1 MTEANIPS
9 EMDHPNHREGELVVG
24 TVTKIDAG
32 RVWLDF
38 NDKSEGEIPIAEW
51 SDIKLVS
58 LDGVTAVGETVR
70 AVVQSLGDDTNAP
83 KLSRK
88 KAVDDSVFAKLQELL
103 DKEEVF
109 TVRIL
114 VVVKGGLVADIEGLR
129 AFLPA
134 SLLDVKFVEDLAP
147 FAGEAV
153 DVVISELD
161 VEHRR
166 VILSRKKVME
176 KMEQEK
182 RKELLN
188 QFQAGDLVNGKVA
201 RLTSFGAFVDIGGV
215 DGLLHVS
222 EMAWGR
228 VTRPEEVVQVGDE
241 VRVKVLQV
249 SPDEGKISLSL
260 KTDETNP
267 WHLVEQKFQVGDII
281 SGTVKRLSSFGA
293 FVEIGD
299 GIEGLVHVSQIAS
312 HRVAHPSD
320 VLKPGDVVQVKIL
333 EIRPEEGRISL
344 SIRDAQKTAERKTVA
359 NWEKKQDTDSHGATL
374 GELVGD
380 VLREKFKL

>member
-9 EMDHPNHREGELVVG
+9 EMDHPNRREGELVVG
-24 TVTKIDAG
+24 TVTKIDAD

-88 KAVDDSVFAKLQELL
+88 KAVDDSVFAKLQEML
-103 DKEEVF
+103 DKEEIF
-109 TVRIL
+109 SVRVL

-134 SLLDVKFVEDLAP
+134 SLLDVKFVEDLTP
-147 FAGEAV
+147 FAGVAI
-153 DVVISELD
+153 DVVVSELD

-176 KMEQEK
+176 KMDQEK
-182 RKELLN
+182 RKERLN
-188 QFQAGDLVNGKVA
+188 QFHAGDLVVGKVA

-228 VTRPEEVVQVGDE
+228 VTRPEEVVQVGNE

-267 WHLVEQKFQVGDII
+267 WHVVEQKFQVGDII

-293 FVEIGD
+293 FVEIGE
-299 GIEGLVHVSQIAS
+299 GIEGLVHVSQIAN
-312 HRVAHPSD
+312 HRVVHPSD

-344 SIRDAQKTAERKTVA
+344 SIRDAQKTAERKSVA
-359 NWEKKQDTDSHGATL
+359 NWEKKQEADSHGATL

>member
-1 MTEANIPS
+1 MTEENFQN
-9 EMDHPNHREGELVVG
+9 EMDHPNHREGDVVVG
-24 TVTKIDAG
+24 IVTKIESDK
-32 RVWLDF
+32 VWIDF
-38 NDKSEGEIPIAEW
+38 KDKSEGEIPTIEW
-51 SDIKLVS
+51 SDIKLGS
-58 LDGVTAVGETVR
+58 LDGVTSIGETVR
-70 AVVQSLGDDTNAP
+70 AVILTLGDDNNSP

-88 KAVDDSVFAKLQELL
+88 KAVDESVFSKLQEML
-103 DKEEVF
+103 DREEVF
-109 TVRIL
+109 SVHIL

-147 FAGEAV
+147 FAGEAM

-166 VILSRKKVME
+166 VILSRKKVLE
-176 KMEQEK
+176 KRELEK
-182 RKELLN
+182 RKGRLN
-188 QFQAGDLVNGKVA
+188 QFHPGDIVEGKVA
-201 RLTSFGAFVDIGGV
+201 RLTSFGAFVDIGEV

-228 VTRPEEVVQVGDE
+228 VMRPDEVVQVGDE

-249 SPDEGKISLSL
+249 SPEEGKISLSL
-260 KTDETNP
+260 KTEESNP
-267 WHLVEQKFQVGDII
+267 WHLVEQKFHAGDII

-293 FVEIGD
+293 FVEIGE

-320 VLKPGDVVQVKIL
+320 VLKSGDVVQVKIL

-359 NWEKKQDTDSHGATL
+359 NWEKKQEADSHGATL